1 MVNGENNSNNK
12 NTKQRGLDSI
22 DEIVFSISIA
32 KWKITPIKHF
42 ILLVLFI
49 LLLITFF
56 QFFTNYEW
64 VPIGKEAV
72 YAAFSEMI
80 HTQAILVSI
89 VLAIFLL
96 GVIKQEMMRDM
107 IQQSSFLLYIM
118 IGSFIFSIIYDIL
131 FLSISSNLLDKG
143 VPSTLY
149 ISNMGLF
156 AKFGVLWFIIN
167 LIGVLVYF
175 QYVILLAMKYISEL
189 NTQR

>member
-149 ISNMGLF
+149 IS
-156 AKFGVLWFIIN
+156 
-167 LIGVLVYF
+167 
-175 QYVILLAMKYISEL
+175 
-189 NTQR
+189 T